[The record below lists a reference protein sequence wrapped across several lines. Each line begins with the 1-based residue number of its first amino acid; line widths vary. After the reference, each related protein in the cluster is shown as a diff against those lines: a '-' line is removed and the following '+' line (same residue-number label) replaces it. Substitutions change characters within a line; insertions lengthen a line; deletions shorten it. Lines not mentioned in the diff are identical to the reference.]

1 MKRPA
6 LSLQPSTAGFPK
18 KYGNKTKHLS
28 CHREIRT
35 TEHYQ
40 TSQKGEKAAWYS
52 NLEFLESELLPE
64 MTHQT
69 HPLVSNPTYP
79 LPTQILYKRHLF
91 IEPQQ
96 SADNCDVSQC
106 HTFAHQDSPRLQVS
120 IQQPQNSPH
129 LLLCILCGLLI
140 SNDQT

>member
-1 MKRPA
+1 MVLKSGIPRV
-6 LSLQPSTAGFPK
+6 
-18 KYGNKTKHLS
+18 
-28 CHREIRT
+28 
-35 TEHYQ
+35 
-40 TSQKGEKAAWYS
+40 
-52 NLEFLESELLPE
+52 ELLPE

-69 HPLVSNPTYP
+69 HPLISNPTYP

-106 HTFAHQDSPRLQVS
+106 HTFAHQESPRLQVS